1 MVSALMPTIFLQ
13 AGPATAVAAA
23 AVATAAV
30 VTMAM
35 VNFSSG
41 QRNLVK
47 TFHNQANYLLILKKM
62 VVFKYPR
69 LSRRSVSGQN
79 WVKFGPRSC

>member
-13 AGPATAVAAA
+13 AGPAMAVAAA

-47 TFHNQANYLLILKKM
+47 TFHNQANNPLILKKKKKEGKRGR
-62 VVFKYPR
+62 VHVNKC
-69 LSRRSVSGQN
+69 
-79 WVKFGPRSC
+79 K

>member
-1 MVSALMPTIFLQ
+1 MVSALMPPIFLH

-23 AVATAAV
+23 ATAAV

-47 TFHNQANYLLILKKM
+47 TFHNQANYPLIFKKM
-62 VVFKYPR
+62 EGLVQVDKGRWYSNILACPG
-69 LSRRSVSGQN
+69 S
-79 WVKFGPRSC
+79 P

>member
-1 MVSALMPTIFLQ
+1 MVSALMPPIFLQ
-13 AGPATAVAAA
+13 AAPATAVAAA
-23 AVATAAV
+23 VVTAAV

-47 TFHNQANYLLILKKM
+47 TFHNQANHPLILNKENGGG
-62 VVFKYPR
+62 R
-69 LSRRSVSGQN
+69 
-79 WVKFGPRSC
+79 

>member
-1 MVSALMPTIFLQ
+1 MVSALMPPIFLQ
-13 AGPATAVAAA
+13 AAPATAVTAA
-23 AVATAAV
+23 ATAAV

-47 TFHNQANYLLILKKM
+47 TFHNQANHLLILKKM
-62 VVFKYPR
+62 EERGLVHVDKGRWYSNIHACPGGR
-69 LSRRSVSGQN
+69 
-79 WVKFGPRSC
+79 

>member
-1 MVSALMPTIFLQ
+1 MVSALMPPIFLQ
-13 AGPATAVAAA
+13 AAPATAVTAAT
-23 AVATAAV
+23 ATAAV

-41 QRNLVK
+41 QRKLIK
-47 TFHNQANYLLILKKM
+47 TFHNQANHPLILDKGRW
-62 VVFKYPR
+62 YSNIHACPG
-69 LSRRSVSGQN
+69 GQN

>member
-1 MVSALMPTIFLQ
+1 MVSALMPPIFLQ

-23 AVATAAV
+23 ATAAAV
-30 VTMAM
+30 VAMAM

-47 TFHNQANYLLILKKM
+47 TFHNQANYPLIFKKNGGAC
-62 VVFKYPR
+62 P
-69 LSRRSVSGQN
+69 S
-79 WVKFGPRSC
+79 